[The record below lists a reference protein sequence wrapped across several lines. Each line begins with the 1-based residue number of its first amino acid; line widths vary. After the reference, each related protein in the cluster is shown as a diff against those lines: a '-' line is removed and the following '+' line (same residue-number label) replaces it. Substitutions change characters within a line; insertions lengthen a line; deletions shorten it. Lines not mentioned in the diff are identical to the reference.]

1 MATRIDRTAAAA
13 QAAQSKLAKLQAQQA
28 RLRSELQQQRKVE
41 AERTKALKD
50 AQCIALGRLVLEAGL
65 QQDELKALI
74 ASSGK
79 KHITSES

>member
-28 RLRSELQQQRKVE
+28 RLRSELKQQRKLK
-41 AERTKALKD
+41 AERSKALID

-65 QQDELKALI
+65 EQDELKALI
-74 ASSGK
+74 ASSSK
-79 KHITSES
+79 KDITPES